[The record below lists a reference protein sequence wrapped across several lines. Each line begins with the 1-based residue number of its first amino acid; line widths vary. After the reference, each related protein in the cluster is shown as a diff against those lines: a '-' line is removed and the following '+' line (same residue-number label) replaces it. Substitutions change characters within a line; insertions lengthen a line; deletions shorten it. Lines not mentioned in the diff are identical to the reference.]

1 MRHLTLVVAVVGV
14 GLTACRSDSPVQPKQ
29 PQGLQA
35 LVFDGAHSDGNKDF
49 FFLPPLV
56 ANPVGTPNYD
66 AGRFNPRL
74 APTVEVCK
82 LAANPLLVPNT
93 DCAAAPIF
101 GPARMTLDASN
112 EQYQLSWDTQ
122 ASLLD
127 ATAFYRIS
135 VRGAARGTVLGFLDV
150 DPVLGGMKNVKT
162 GDVFQFQDGRTLP
175 IKVRIELGAFGSSN
189 SSDQAEQVVPAVL
202 PPTGLDVTTNTGFA
216 GAHFSNG
223 WLPDG
228 FDQVVVI
235 IERISPN
242 CLNTP
247 LEQLEGCYRFRTD
260 PDLHGLGP
268 DGTDLTFAIPV
279 VAGVCFQYPGDIGHG
294 NEHPFELMRS
304 EEVLVENELRV
315 TPAVPLLDEQAAPFL
330 RCDGFGATPPSIGAA
345 FRAGRL
351 GDVAKASLFAVTH
364 AIGRVI
370 EPKAL
375 HAVDFGAGGSTNEF
389 SRFGY
394 ARPAAMAVTAGDG
407 ASAPAGSTIDAAVTV
422 QNDHHG
428 VLTGVVGQS
437 VTFTVTGGGG
447 TVSTPSCSEGGAC
460 SANTNSS
467 GVAGVTWRLGPGLN
481 TIQVTTNYVSNSPQ
495 TITATGTSG
504 NLTISS
510 FTRSFANPTV
520 ADDIV
525 FTAQVTNAG
534 TDPVGASSM
543 TLRVGGETFPPAFP
557 VPALDPGQSFVVN
570 RTVNLD
576 VAQGYIAEAKAD
588 VNNAVPET
596 NESDN
601 SLQQNFVVT
610 ALQTSILDAT
620 GDALIDGRVPT
631 APDLVSAN
639 ATVNRG
645 NLTLQLR
652 FAPGTFDP
660 NATMATVVLDIDQ
673 NNTTG
678 FSGVDGAHNDAGLIG
693 HEYLIEAGSQSI
705 GSTPT
710 LATFNPATG
719 GFSSQKAGTLTFVTD
734 GVDVVMPLSALGG
747 DRGEL
752 NFKVLAQTQITFPP
766 DGTAYTGIV
775 DYLTDVGLFPGSLVS
790 HPVVIGLAPRS
801 ERAQS
806 GGMQN

>member
-1 MRHLTLVVAVVGV
+1 MRHLTLVVAVVAV
-14 GLTACRSDSPVQPKQ
+14 GLAACRNDSPVQPKQ
-29 PQGLQA
+29 PQGMQA
-35 LVFDGAHSDGNKDF
+35 LIFDGAHSAGNKDF

-74 APTVEVCK
+74 SPTVEVCK
-82 LAANPLLVPNT
+82 LAADPLLVPNT
-93 DCAAAPIF
+93 DCASAPIF
-101 GPARMTLDASN
+101 GPTRMDLDASN
-112 EQYQLSWDTQ
+112 QQYQLNWDTK

-189 SSDQAEQVVPAVL
+189 ASDQAEQVVPAVL
-202 PPTGLDVTTNTGFA
+202 PATGLDVTTNTGFA

-235 IERISPN
+235 IERLPVNNGSSESS

-260 PDLHGLGP
+260 PDLHGIGP
-268 DGTDLTFAIPV
+268 DGTDLLFQIPV
-279 VAGVCFQYPGDIGHG
+279 VAGVCFQFPGDVGHDNG
-294 NEHPFELMRS
+294 HPFQLFRS
-304 EEVLVENELRV
+304 EEVLGRV
-315 TPAVPLLDEQAAPFL
+315 TPAVALDEVPAPFL
-330 RCDGFGATPPSIGAA
+330 HCDGFGATPPSIGAA
-345 FRAGRL
+345 FRAGRI
-351 GDVAKASLFAVTH
+351 GDVAKAGLYAVTH

-389 SRFGY
+389 SRFGF
-394 ARPAAMAVTAGDG
+394 ARTAQISVTAGNG
-407 ASAPAGSTIDAAVTV
+407 ASAPAGTTIDAAVAV
-422 QNDHHG
+422 QNNHHG
-428 VLTGVVGQS
+428 VLTAVVGQA

-447 TVSTPSCSEGGAC
+447 TVSTSSCSEGTAC
-460 SANTNSS
+460 SVNTGTDGN
-467 GVAGVTWRLGPGLN
+467 AHVTWRLGTGVN
-481 TIQVTTNYVSNSPQ
+481 TIQATTSYVSNSPQ

-557 VPALDPGQSFVVN
+557 VPALGPGQSFVVN

-620 GDALIDGRVPT
+620 GDALIDERVPT

-678 FSGVDGAHNDAGLIG
+678 FSGVDGAHNDARLIG

-766 DGTAYTGIV
+766 DGTGYTGIV
-775 DYLTDVGLFPGSLVS
+775 DYLTDLGLFPGSLVS

-806 GGMQN
+806 GGM